1 MNRSDRLIKTVCC
14 LLVFAFSLTAW
25 QPLSAK
31 GAGAVINAKSG
42 MAAQPP
48 RIVETLYPTDDIVI
62 ADIVATE
69 APYYADAT
77 GAADCTQAIQ
87 RAIDDCY
94 AAGGGTVF
102 LPAGT
107 YRVTGSLHIKSFVTL
122 RGDWQDP
129 DKGNAYGTVISAEV
143 PSIYNNLPA
152 LINIGGS
159 AGAMGLT
166 VYYPEQ
172 DIDHVKPYPYTFYV
186 PGSGAG
192 FMLQSIVNCTVINGY
207 KGLAACL
214 DNSGHEMMT
223 VENFKGTFLCRAATA
238 YNQSDVGTWKN
249 VSISPKYW
257 ANAGRRSAPLEK
269 IQAYTRANAIGLTLG
284 DLEWTQFANL
294 KIDACKWGL
303 HLVKGKRIEFA
314 GALYNAVITN
324 CNIGI
329 LADAIDERWGM
340 VLANSRVCGSEN
352 AIVNNTLGVIKMA
365 GVQLEGGPLAG
376 KVQISSFSRLKQVFK
391 VVFGKPRQTARYMN
405 DCTDLSA
412 FTADYA
418 AAPHKPTAELFVL
431 NADKTGA
438 QDVSA
443 KLQALLNAAAGTGGV
458 VYLPAGRYKLEQSIE
473 VPAGVE
479 LRGSSSVATRDQG
492 GLSLGTVI
500 YACFGLNAASPDS
513 DTAQI
518 TLRKNAGVRGIRF
531 VYPGNSCVKPGALG
545 QVLPCSYLIRGA
557 GSGVYAVNTAIAAA
571 YNGIDFRGCDNHFIA
586 KLVSCCYN
594 NAVIAGNCEGG
605 IIQGCLQNGTV
616 MSRNGL
622 GLPDW
627 VDEGT
632 QMFPYLFNAV
642 TRVNT
647 EYIKLVNAKDE
658 TVFNCFAYGVKTLVI
673 LDGSENTLAFNIGAD
688 NAGGT
693 MLVAKGGSATVV
705 NMMRWNGASY
715 SNQGTKLAIYNR
727 LTIDDRTE
735 KTVKS

>member
-1 MNRSDRLIKTVCC
+1 MNRPKRLMKAACC
-14 LLVFAFSLTAW
+14 LLVIIFALPVW
-25 QPLSAK
+25 QPLSAR
-31 GAGAVINAKSG
+31 GAVAG
-42 MAAQPP
+42 MTKTFAAAQAP

-62 ADIVATE
+62 ADLVATE
-69 APYYADAT
+69 APYFADPVGGT
-77 GAADCTQAIQ
+77 DSTQAIQ
-87 RAIDDCY
+87 QAINDCY

-107 YRVTGSLHIKSFVTL
+107 YRVTGSIHIKSFVTL

-129 DKGNAYGTVISAEV
+129 DTGNEYGTMIIADV
-143 PSIYNNLPA
+143 PSIYNDLPA
-152 LINIGGS
+152 LFNIGGS

-172 DIDHVKPYPYTFYV
+172 NIDHVKPYPYTFYV
-186 PGSGAG
+186 PGSAAG
-192 FMLQSIVNCTVINGY
+192 FMLQSIINCTVINGY

-214 DNSGHEMMT
+214 NNTGHEMMT

-238 YNQSDVGTWKN
+238 FNQSDVGTWKN
-249 VSISPKYW
+249 VSISGKYW
-257 ANAGRRSAPLEK
+257 ADAGARSAPREK
-269 IQAYTRANAIGLTLG
+269 IDAYTRANTIGLTLG

-294 KIDACKWGL
+294 KIDSCKWAI
-303 HLVKGKRIEFA
+303 HLVKGRRIEFA
-314 GALYNAVITN
+314 GALYNVAIER
-324 CNIGI
+324 CDIGI

-340 VLANSRVCGSEN
+340 VLANSRIYGSEHSMM
-352 AIVNNTLGVIKMA
+352 NNTLGVIKLA
-365 GVQLEGGPLAG
+365 GVTLEGGPPGG
-376 KVQISSFSRLKQVFK
+376 KVQIRTFDRLMQVIKAAFSGLRLSAKYL
-391 VVFGKPRQTARYMN
+391 T
-405 DCTDLSA
+405 DCTDLSTY
-412 FTADYA
+412 TADYT
-418 AAPHKPTAELFVL
+418 AAPHKPAATLYVL
-431 NADKTGA
+431 NADKTGT

-443 KLQALLNAAAGTGGV
+443 ALQALLNSAAGSGGV
-458 VYLPAGRYKLEQSIE
+458 VYLPAGRYKLEQSIT

-500 YACFGLNAASPDS
+500 YACFGLNAANPGS

-518 TLRKNAGVRGIRF
+518 TLRKNAGVRGLRF
-531 VYPGNSCVKPGALG
+531 VYPGNSCVMPGAYG
-545 QVLPCSYLIRGA
+545 QVLPCSYLIRGR
-557 GSGVYAVNTAIAAA
+557 GSGVYAVNIAILAA

-594 NAVIAGNCEGG
+594 NAILAGNCEGG
-605 IIQGCLQNGTV
+605 MIQGCLQNGTV
-616 MSRNGL
+616 MSRSGL

-658 TVFNCFAYGVKTLVI
+658 TVFNCFAYGVKTLVKTN
-673 LDGSENTLAFNIGAD
+673 GSENVLAFNIGAD

-693 MLVAKGGSATVV
+693 MLVTRGGSATVI
-705 NMMRWNGASY
+705 NMMRWNGKSY
-715 SNQGTKLAIYNR
+715 SNRDTDLYIYNR
-727 LTIDDRTE
+727 LTIADRSE
-735 KTVKS
+735 QTVKP